1 MLSDSHCHLIDERF
15 DKDREEVI
23 KRAKEAGIKI
33 IINVAYDLPSAEK
46 GIELAREYDFIF
58 TTVGI
63 HPHVAVSNTNGNVFK
78 ELEKLAQN
86 EKVVAVGECGLDYYY
101 YKDKSLQ
108 EKQKVAFIRQ
118 KDIAN
123 KLALPLIIHCREAHQ
138 DMISL
143 IRSHSV
149 DKKGVFHCFSG
160 EVDFAREVISQG
172 YKVGIAGPI
181 TFPQAKKYTEVI
193 KKISPSDILI
203 ETDAPYLTPHP
214 KRGKRNEPSYLEF
227 IADKISD
234 VMKIPSG
241 DLRKIIFTNTLN
253 LFSISIDNILN

>member
-1 MLSDSHCHLIDERF
+1 MLIDSHCHLIDEKF
-15 DKDREEVI
+15 DKDREGVI
-23 KRAKEAGIKI
+23 KRAKETGIKI
-33 IINVAYDLPSAEK
+33 IINVAYDLPSARY

-63 HPHVAVSNTNGNVFK
+63 HPHAVMHNTNDDVFEK
-78 ELEKLAQN
+78 LEKLAQSK
-86 EKVVAVGECGLDYYY
+86 KVVAIGECGLDYHY

-108 EKQKVAFIRQ
+108 EKQKIAFVRQ

-143 IRSHSV
+143 VSSHPV
-149 DKKGVFHCFSG
+149 DKKGIFHCFSG
-160 EVDFAREVISQG
+160 DEDFAREVILQG

-181 TFPQAKKYTEVI
+181 TFSGTKKYTEVI
-193 KKISPSDILI
+193 KKISPSNILI

-227 IADKISD
+227 IADKISE

-241 DLRKIIFTNTLN
+241 DLKKIISTNTLN
-253 LFSISIDNILN
+253 LFSLPIDNVLN